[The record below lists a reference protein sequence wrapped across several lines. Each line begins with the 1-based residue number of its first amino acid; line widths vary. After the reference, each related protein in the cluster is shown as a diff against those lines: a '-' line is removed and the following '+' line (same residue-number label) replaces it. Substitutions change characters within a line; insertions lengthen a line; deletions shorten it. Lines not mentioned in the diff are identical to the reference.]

1 MLTAIK
7 LSVIMQNVMLS
18 AITQNTFMLSII
30 TLMLCVVMLS
40 AVIPGITMMLPVII
54 LSVFK
59 LDVVMLMLWRHK
71 LHRKEVLWHW
81 PLICHVTEPGHY
93 KM

>member
-1 MLTAIK
+1 
-7 LSVIMQNVMLS
+7 
-18 AITQNTFMLSII
+18 MLSII

-59 LDVVMLMLWRHK
+59 LDAVMLMLWRHK
-71 LHRKEVLWHW
+71 LD
-81 PLICHVTEPGHY
+81 
-93 KM
+93 